1 MAQAGLSGTLAGS
14 SHSDLAPP
22 KVLLSTPRL
31 PKPVVVTLSPVPPF
45 LFLANRWVKLALNK
59 SAEWR

>member
-31 PKPVVVTLSPVPPF
+31 PTPVVVTQSPVF
-45 LFLANRWVKLALNK
+45 IYHM
-59 SAEWR
+59 